1 MAFLNSKER
10 YGTIAIALHW
20 ITFLVMAAMF
30 ASVELH
36 ENYPKGDPMR
46 GLLMAWHFQ
55 LGLAVLLLTI
65 VRLVVKVKSADP
77 EIKPALTHVQNLARK
92 GAFLAMYLILL
103 VMPIAGF
110 IGRTLAGKV
119 TYFFGIPLPVLLA
132 ENKDLAENIFDVHSL
147 IGNTAYFLIAAH
159 VLAGLYHHYFQKDN
173 TLLRMLPE
181 RK

>member
-36 ENYPKGDPMR
+36 DHFPKGDPLR
-46 GLLMAWHFQ
+46 GLLMRMHFQ
-55 LGLAVLLLTI
+55 LGLTVLLLTI
-65 VRLVVKVKSADP
+65 ARLVIKVRSVDP
-77 EIKPALTHVQNLARK
+77 EIRPALTHVQKLASK
-92 GAFLAMYLILL
+92 AMHLALYLIM
-103 VMPIAGF
+103 VGMPIVGF

-119 TYFFGIPLPVLLA
+119 TYFFGLPLPVLLDA
-132 ENKDLAENIFDVHSL
+132 NEKLSEKIFGVHSL

-159 VLAGLYHHYFQKDN
+159 VAAAIYHHHFQKDN